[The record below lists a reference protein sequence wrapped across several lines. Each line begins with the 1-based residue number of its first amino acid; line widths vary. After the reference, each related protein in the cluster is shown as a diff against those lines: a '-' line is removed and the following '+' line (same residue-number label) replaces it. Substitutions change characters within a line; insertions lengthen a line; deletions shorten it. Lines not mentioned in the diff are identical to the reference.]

1 MLSQVA
7 FFVLMDAKTPGLKW
21 LSPNIAGA
29 ARRHRVNPD
38 KVEVDHLLTTPVL
51 SAA

>member
-29 ARRHRVNPD
+29 ARRHWVNPD
-38 KVEVDHLLTTPVL
+38 KVEADHLLATPVL